1 MALTERNKT
10 VKTSRR
16 TVRVTGRTWGNP
28 QAPSATIVINGDV
41 QPVGTIVEL
50 SDADARILIARGLA
64 VDATAGEVAA
74 AGQAIVIAAVYDQD
88 NWSDA

>member
-16 TVRVTGRTWGNP
+16 TVRVTGRAWGDP
-28 QAPSATIVINGDV
+28 AAAPSTIVVNGEI
-41 QPVGTIVEL
+41 QPIGTIIEMA
-50 SDADARILIARGLA
+50 DADARGVIERGIA

-74 AGQAIVIAAVYDQD
+74 AGESVVIAAVSDQES
-88 NWSDA
+88 WSDA

>member
-16 TVRVTGRTWGNP
+16 TVRVTGQMWGGP
-28 QAPSATIVINGDV
+28 QATPATFAANGDI
-41 QPVGTIVEL
+41 QPTGTIVEL
-50 SDADARILIARGLA
+50 SEADARDVIARGLA

-74 AGQAIVIAAVYDQD
+74 AGESIVIAAVIDQD
-88 NWSDA
+88 NWSES

>member
-28 QAPSATIVINGDV
+28 QATPGTFVVNGNV

-50 SDADARILIARGLA
+50 SDSDARAVIARGLA
-64 VDATAGEVAA
+64 VDATAGEVTA
-74 AGQAIVIAAVYDQD
+74 AGEAIVIAAVTAQE
-88 NWSDA
+88 NWNDA